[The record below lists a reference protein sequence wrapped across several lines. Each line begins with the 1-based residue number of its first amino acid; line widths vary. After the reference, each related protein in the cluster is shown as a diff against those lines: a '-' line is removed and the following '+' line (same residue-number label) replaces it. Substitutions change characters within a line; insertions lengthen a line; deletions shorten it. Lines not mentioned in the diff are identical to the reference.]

1 MIDWVD
7 LGFNALWILG
17 LAILLA
23 AFSYQRWLAYEC
35 GRSLRA
41 VLSQRSWR
49 LTFTGGMLLVCGGVA
64 GGIVERWWERMIWTA
79 LGTVFGYRLVLV
91 LRRPDKRA
99 HP

>member
-1 MIDWVD
+1 
-7 LGFNALWILG
+7 
-17 LAILLA
+17 
-23 AFSYQRWLAYEC
+23 
-35 GRSLRA
+35 
-41 VLSQRSWR
+41 
-49 LTFTGGMLLVCGGVA
+49 MLLVCGGVA